1 MKAKL
6 ITILNTHV
14 LNNVL
19 SLFYF
24 LCNPYF
30 EPVKVKILVAVE
42 ASSKIQYG

>member
-24 LCNPYF
+24 LRNPYF
-30 EPVKVKILVAVE
+30 EPVKVEIVVAVQV
-42 ASSKIQYG
+42 SSKIQYR